1 MKKSINTRTKYRIVG
16 SDYSGQELRLATFI
30 SQDKTLLDA
39 YAHNKDAYAI
49 IASQVFNVPYEDCL
63 EFYVAGTKLNIDGK
77 EVIAGNKTHL
87 NPDGKARR
95 SIGKVIVLASNYGMA
110 GAGAG
115 ALMGKTAKEGTE
127 ILEKYFKM
135 FPGVDNAIAQ
145 AKSALKKTG
154 YVEGLYGR
162 RRRLPDI
169 NLKPYEATYKDATKV
184 EKETFNPFI
193 ECQDRQFVDP
203 LLNSYITRAN
213 SCRSNKDY
221 EALAKEAALKG
232 VILQAN
238 TGRIAQAERQC
249 FNAQIQGCLDANT
262 LIYTKDGIEKIGNL
276 AGKQISVW
284 DGALWSSAHVVASGK
299 KQKCILTTSLG
310 QRIICS
316 PDHKFLTINT
326 VGSESFKR
334 LADIKPQD
342 RLVFNAKAPVI
353 NNEVSFKKIFGLNYD
368 GPTDKHA
375 YSFDDI
381 EDPYIRG
388 QVLGRIASD
397 GSVIKHD
404 ASGSDAIYLLVPE
417 HETELLEYF
426 KANLPYKYSI
436 RAEQKNNQ
444 KMYILQIY
452 SSTLVSE
459 CIKLDIKHQI
469 HSIFYKNTDLLRGFI
484 SGFFDGNGSVSKE
497 HLWLDFG
504 TQADFSTII
513 KQFQGCLSVFGIK
526 STGRQYKDRYQVSIR
541 KDCASLFAD
550 RIGFITEKKQA
561 LVKRLSAIKDKHTFK
576 NKLVVKIKNITI
588 TDDYINMY
596 DVCDT
601 ERGYFIANGLVTHN
615 SAGTLTKKAMIDI
628 FNDAQLK
635 EWDANL
641 IVTVH
646 DEVLVECK
654 AFYADKVA
662 ERLPEL
668 MINATQEIGINQPKM
683 KCDPYSVTRWYSD
696 VVAGNLLKEFSKAKE
711 KGLSREEAIDKVVN
725 NHIELPKEAVI
736 KTLETGCDLEF

>member
-1 MKKSINTRTKYRIVG
+1 MKKSINTRTKYKIVG

-49 IASQVFNVPYEDCL
+49 IASQVFSCPYEDCL
-63 EFYVAGTKLNIDGK
+63 EFYPAGQKLNIDGK

-87 NPDGKARR
+87 NPEGKARR

-169 NLKPYEATYKDATKV
+169 NLKPYEATYKDATKL
-184 EKETFNPFI
+184 EKEIFNPFI
-193 ECQDRQFVDP
+193 DCQDRQFVDP

-221 EALAKEAALKG
+221 EALAKEAVLKG
-232 VILQAN
+232 IILQAN

-249 FNAQIQGCLDANT
+249 FNAQIQG
-262 LIYTKDGIEKIGNL
+262 
-276 AGKQISVW
+276 
-284 DGALWSSAHVVASGK
+284 
-299 KQKCILTTSLG
+299 
-310 QRIICS
+310 
-316 PDHKFLTINT
+316 
-326 VGSESFKR
+326 
-334 LADIKPQD
+334 
-342 RLVFNAKAPVI
+342 
-353 NNEVSFKKIFGLNYD
+353 
-368 GPTDKHA
+368 
-375 YSFDDI
+375 
-381 EDPYIRG
+381 
-388 QVLGRIASD
+388 
-397 GSVIKHD
+397 
-404 ASGSDAIYLLVPE
+404 
-417 HETELLEYF
+417 
-426 KANLPYKYSI
+426 
-436 RAEQKNNQ
+436 
-444 KMYILQIY
+444 
-452 SSTLVSE
+452 
-459 CIKLDIKHQI
+459 
-469 HSIFYKNTDLLRGFI
+469 
-484 SGFFDGNGSVSKE
+484 
-497 HLWLDFG
+497 
-504 TQADFSTII
+504 
-513 KQFQGCLSVFGIK
+513 
-526 STGRQYKDRYQVSIR
+526 
-541 KDCASLFAD
+541 
-550 RIGFITEKKQA
+550 
-561 LVKRLSAIKDKHTFK
+561 
-576 NKLVVKIKNITI
+576 
-588 TDDYINMY
+588 
-596 DVCDT
+596 
-601 ERGYFIANGLVTHN
+601 

-628 FNDAQLK
+628 FNDEQLK

-668 MINATQEIGINQPKM
+668 MINAAQELGIDQPKM
-683 KCDPYSVTRWYSD
+683 KCDPYAVTRWYSEIW
-696 VVAGNLLKEFSKAKE
+696 AGNLLKEFSKAKE
-711 KGLSREEAIDKVVN
+711 KGLSREEAIEKVIN
-725 NHIELPKEAVI
+725 NHIELPKEAII